1 MHGADMA
8 VDEDKGLDTES
19 GLDGLTF
26 DAKKEVVSGTLNCMI
41 AWLTSPANSGPF
53 SAMHESCWLTP
64 TQFVCAHK
72 QISTLGR
79 RLCSPITPSPPL
91 RSY

>member
-1 MHGADMA
+1 MNVTVYGTEME

-41 AWLTSPANSGPF
+41 AWLTSPANSGSFGPKLCCAKKLVG
-53 SAMHESCWLTP
+53 SLLCLYVHGSRY
-64 TQFVCAHK
+64 QF
-72 QISTLGR
+72 
-79 RLCSPITPSPPL
+79 
-91 RSY
+91 

>member
-1 MHGADMA
+1 MHGAEME

-53 SAMHESCWLTP
+53 GSQAL
-64 TQFVCAHK
+64 
-72 QISTLGR
+72 
-79 RLCSPITPSPPL
+79 LCEEPC
-91 RSY
+91 